1 MKFNFTKVKI
11 HKREQKQYHGL
22 ETAGNRDGGVDGTY
36 VENYEA
42 AVINTNVISRIRL
55 CLHVREDVPHL

>member
-22 ETAGNRDGGVDGTY
+22 ETAGNRDGGVDGTH

-42 AVINTNVISRIRL
+42 AVINTNVI
-55 CLHVREDVPHL
+55 

>member
-11 HKREQKQYHGL
+11 HKREQKQYNDNH
-22 ETAGNRDGGVDGTY
+22 DGGVDGTY

>member
-1 MKFNFTKVKI
+1 MKFNFTKVKM
-11 HKREQKQYHGL
+11 HKRKQKQYHD
-22 ETAGNRDGGVDGTY
+22 NRDGGVDGTY

-55 CLHVREDVPHL
+55 CLHVQEDVPHL

>member
-1 MKFNFTKVKI
+1 MKSNFTKVKM
-11 HKREQKQYHGL
+11 HKRKQKQYHD
-22 ETAGNRDGGVDGTY
+22 NRDGGVDGTY

-42 AVINTNVISRIRL
+42 AVINTNVISRIQL